1 MKAHTARVLK
11 AREKREA
18 ANKIMRANVH
28 VEMNAR
34 MDTSVRLNASLHG
47 RSAKAAALQKITN
60 KESDAY
66 LFGDEPWPSP
76 AKGQKAD
83 ATKGAGDVA
92 APKKLKLSG
101 DAQGAPAK
109 ATSKL
114 SASALKKLK
123 LAEEKKRQKA
133 LEEEQAEVDAAE
145 AAMAHVTE
153 PESSDEEVDGRQ
165 EKGSLVVG
173 AVVRVGEGK
182 KKVEGVIRPV
192 EADSEGRA
200 SCCAPHPK
208 EGPTLPLSS
217 TTTTVRDGACEI
229 GLVKSAGTFDL

>member
-1 MKAHTARVLK
+1 
-11 AREKREA
+11 
-18 ANKIMRANVH
+18 
-28 VEMNAR
+28 